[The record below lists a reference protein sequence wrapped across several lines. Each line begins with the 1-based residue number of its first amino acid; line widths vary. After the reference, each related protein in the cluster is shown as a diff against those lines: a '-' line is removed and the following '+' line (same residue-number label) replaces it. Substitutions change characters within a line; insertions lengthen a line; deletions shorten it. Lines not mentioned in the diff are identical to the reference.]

1 MSGFDNMMRISAS
14 GMAAERFRLNVISS
28 NLANQNT
35 TRTPEGG
42 PYRRRDVV
50 FEAAPPAGG
59 ETAPATAAT
68 GTANRSGKPAMG
80 VKVVEVVTDPRP
92 PIKKYQPDHP
102 DADASGYVSYPD
114 INTFEEM
121 VNMLS
126 ATRSYEANSTIMKNA
141 REMMVKTIDL
151 LK

>member
-1 MSGFDNMMRISAS
+1 MGFDGMVQISAG
-14 GMAAERFRLNVISS
+14 GMSAQRFRLNVIAS

-50 FEAAPPAGG
+50 FQATPPASPEKSVGG
-59 ETAPATAAT
+59 SPTNLE
-68 GTANRSGKPAMG
+68 NPAMS
-80 VKVVEVVTDPRP
+80 VQVIDVITDPSP
-92 PIKKYQPDHP
+92 LVMKYQPGHP
-102 DADASGYVSYPD
+102 DANADGYVAYPN

-126 ATRSYEANSTIMKNA
+126 ATRSYEANATIMKNA
-141 REMMVKTIDL
+141 KEMADKTIDL

>member
-1 MSGFDNMMRISAS
+1 MGFDSMVQVSAG
-14 GMAAERFRLNVISS
+14 GMSAQRFRLNVIAS

-50 FEAAPPAGG
+50 FQATPPKPEEKTGG
-59 ETAPATAAT
+59 GPAT
-68 GTANRSGKPAMG
+68 NSGNPTMS
-80 VKVVEVVTDPRP
+80 VQVVDVITDPSP
-92 PIKKYQPDHP
+92 LVMKYEPDHP
-102 DADASGYVSYPD
+102 DANSDGYVAYPN

-126 ATRSYEANSTIMKNA
+126 ATRSYEANATIMKNA
-141 REMMVKTIDL
+141 KEMADKTIDL

>member
-1 MSGFDNMMRISAS
+1 MGFEGMMQISAG
-14 GMAAERFRLNVISS
+14 GMAAQRYRLNVISS

-50 FEAAPPAGG
+50 FQTSPPAGEQNNAG
-59 ETAPATAAT
+59 AT
-68 GTANRSGKPAMG
+68 GTTTDSNNPQAMS
-80 VKVVEVVTDPRP
+80 VKVVEVVTDPAP
-92 PIKKYQPDHP
+92 PVMKYQPGHP
-102 DADASGYVSYPD
+102 DADANGYVAYPNV
-114 INTFEEM
+114 NTFSEM

-126 ATRSYEANSTIMKNA
+126 ATRSYEANATIMKNA
-141 REMMVKTIDL
+141 KEMADKTIDL

>member
-1 MSGFDNMMRISAS
+1 MGFDGMVQISAG
-14 GMAAERFRLNVISS
+14 GMSAQRCRLNVIAS

-42 PYRRRDVV
+42 AYRRRDVV
-50 FEAAPPAGG
+50 FQAAPPPAEKTGG
-59 ETAPATAAT
+59 GPAINPGMQTM
-68 GTANRSGKPAMG
+68 S
-80 VKVVEVVTDPRP
+80 VQVVEIVTDPSP
-92 PIKKYQPDHP
+92 LVMKYQPGHP
-102 DADASGYVSYPD
+102 DADNDGYVAYPN

-126 ATRSYEANSTIMKNA
+126 ATRSYEANATIMKNA
-141 REMMVKTIDL
+141 KEMADKTIDL

>member
-1 MSGFDNMMRISAS
+1 MSFNGIVQISAG
-14 GMAAERFRLNVISS
+14 GMSAQRFRLNVIAS

-50 FEAAPPAGG
+50 FQATPPKPEGKIAGTP
-59 ETAPATAAT
+59 TAKHENPTM
-68 GTANRSGKPAMG
+68 S
-80 VKVVEVVTDPRP
+80 VQVVDVITDPSP
-92 PIKKYQPDHP
+92 LVMKYEPGHP
-102 DADASGYVSYPD
+102 DANADGYVAYPN

-126 ATRSYEANSTIMKNA
+126 ATRSYEANATIMKNA
-141 REMMVKTIDL
+141 KEMSAKIIDL

>member
-1 MSGFDNMMRISAS
+1 MGFDSMVQISAG
-14 GMAAERFRLNVISS
+14 GMSAQRFRLNVIAG

-42 PYRRRDVV
+42 AYRRRDVV
-50 FEAAPPAGG
+50 FQATPPQPAEKTAG
-59 ETAPATAAT
+59 PAINPGMQTM
-68 GTANRSGKPAMG
+68 S
-80 VKVVEVVTDPRP
+80 VEVAEVITDSSPLV
-92 PIKKYQPDHP
+92 KKYQPGHP
-102 DADASGYVSYPD
+102 DADSDGYVAYPN

-126 ATRSYEANSTIMKNA
+126 ATRSYEANATIMKNA
-141 REMMVKTIDL
+141 KEMADKTLEL

>member
-1 MSGFDNMMRISAS
+1 MGFETMMGISAG
-14 GMAAERFRLNVISS
+14 GMSAQRFRLNVIAS

-50 FEAAPPAGG
+50 FAAALT
-59 ETAPATAAT
+59 ESEEKV
-68 GTANRSGKPAMG
+68 SGKQTTTPENPALS
-80 VKVVEVVTDPRP
+80 VKVVDVITDPSP
-92 PIKKYQPDHP
+92 LVMKYQPGHP
-102 DADASGYVSYPD
+102 DADKDGYVAYPNV
-114 INTFEEM
+114 NTFEEM

-126 ATRSYEANSTIMKNA
+126 ATRSYEANATIMKNA
-141 REMMVKTIDL
+141 KEMVDKTIDL

>member
-1 MSGFDNMMRISAS
+1 MGFEGMVQISAG
-14 GMAAERFRLNVISS
+14 GMAAQRFRLNVIAS

-42 PYRRRDVV
+42 AYRRRDVV
-50 FEAAPPAGG
+50 FQATPANVEEKNSAGLPTNT
-59 ETAPATAAT
+59 ENPTM
-68 GTANRSGKPAMG
+68 S
-80 VKVVEVVTDPRP
+80 VKVIDVITDPSP
-92 PIKKYQPDHP
+92 LVMKYEPGHP
-102 DADASGYVSYPD
+102 DANSDGYVAYPN

-126 ATRSYEANSTIMKNA
+126 ATRSYEANATIMKNA
-141 REMMVKTIDL
+141 KEMADKTIDL

>member
-1 MSGFDNMMRISAS
+1 MGFETMMGISAG
-14 GMAAERFRLNVISS
+14 GMSAQRFRLNVIAS

-50 FEAAPPAGG
+50 FATALSES
-59 ETAPATAAT
+59 EERVSNEQLTAPE
-68 GTANRSGKPAMG
+68 NPALS
-80 VKVVEVVTDPRP
+80 VKVVDVITDPTP
-92 PIKKYQPDHP
+92 PVMKYQPGHP
-102 DADASGYVSYPD
+102 DANKDGYVAYPNV
-114 INTFEEM
+114 NTFEEM

-126 ATRSYEANSTIMKNA
+126 ATRSYEANATIMKNA
-141 REMMVKTIDL
+141 KEMADKTIDL

>member
-1 MSGFDNMMRISAS
+1 MGFESMAQISGGGMSAQ
-14 GMAAERFRLNVISS
+14 RFRLNVIAS

-50 FEAAPPAGG
+50 FQATPLESTEKTLGKAPTNSENP
-59 ETAPATAAT
+59 TM
-68 GTANRSGKPAMG
+68 S
-80 VKVVEVVTDPRP
+80 VQVIDVITDPSP
-92 PIKKYQPDHP
+92 LVMKYEPGHP
-102 DADASGYVSYPD
+102 DANDDGYVAYPN

-126 ATRSYEANSTIMKNA
+126 ATRSYEANATIMKNA
-141 REMMVKTIDL
+141 KEMANKTLDL

>member
-1 MSGFDNMMRISAS
+1 MGFDGMVQISAG
-14 GMAAERFRLNVISS
+14 GMSAQRFRLNVIAS

-50 FEAAPPAGG
+50 FQATPPQSSEKTVGG
-59 ETAPATAAT
+59 PNSSQE
-68 GTANRSGKPAMG
+68 NPAMS
-80 VKVVEVVTDPRP
+80 VQVIDVITDPSP
-92 PIKKYQPDHP
+92 LVMKYQPGHP
-102 DADASGYVSYPD
+102 DANADGYVAYPN

-126 ATRSYEANSTIMKNA
+126 ATRSYEANATIMKNA
-141 REMMVKTIDL
+141 KEMADKTIDL

>member
-1 MSGFDNMMRISAS
+1 MGFETMMGISAG
-14 GMAAERFRLNVISS
+14 GMSAQRFRLNVIAS

-50 FEAAPPAGG
+50 FATTLSESEGKVSDNQTTTPESPAL
-59 ETAPATAAT
+59 
-68 GTANRSGKPAMG
+68 S
-80 VKVVEVVTDPRP
+80 VKVVDVITDPSP
-92 PIKKYQPDHP
+92 LVMKYQPGHP
-102 DADASGYVSYPD
+102 DANSDGYVAYPNV
-114 INTFEEM
+114 NTFEEM

-126 ATRSYEANSTIMKNA
+126 ATRSYEANATIMKNA
-141 REMMVKTIDL
+141 KEMADKTIDL

>member
-1 MSGFDNMMRISAS
+1 MGFETMMGISAG
-14 GMAAERFRLNVISS
+14 GMSAQRFRLNVIAS

-50 FEAAPPAGG
+50 FATALSESEEKISGSLS
-59 ETAPATAAT
+59 TAPE
-68 GTANRSGKPAMG
+68 NPALS
-80 VKVVEVVTDPRP
+80 VKVVDVITDPTP
-92 PIKKYQPDHP
+92 PVMKYQPGHP
-102 DADASGYVSYPD
+102 DADKNGYVAYPNV
-114 INTFEEM
+114 NTFEEM

-126 ATRSYEANSTIMKNA
+126 ATRSYEANATIMKNA
-141 REMMVKTIDL
+141 KEMADKTIDL

>member
-1 MSGFDNMMRISAS
+1 MSFETMMGISAG
-14 GMAAERFRLNVISS
+14 GMSAQRFRLNVIAS

-50 FEAAPPAGG
+50 FATTLSEAEGSADQTTNPESPESQAL
-59 ETAPATAAT
+59 
-68 GTANRSGKPAMG
+68 S
-80 VKVVEVVTDPRP
+80 VKVVDVISDPSP
-92 PIKKYQPDHP
+92 LVMKYQPGHP
-102 DADASGYVSYPD
+102 DANADGYVAYPNV
-114 INTFEEM
+114 NTFEEM

-126 ATRSYEANSTIMKNA
+126 ATRSYEANATIMKNA
-141 REMMVKTIDL
+141 KEMINKTIDL

>member
-1 MSGFDNMMRISAS
+1 MSFNGIMQISS
-14 GMAAERFRLNVISS
+14 GGMSAQRFRLNVIAS

-50 FEAAPPAGG
+50 FQAAPAQA
-59 ETAPATAAT
+59 EEKTAITSTKKSENPTM
-68 GTANRSGKPAMG
+68 S
-80 VKVVEVVTDPRP
+80 VQVVDVVTDPSP
-92 PIKKYQPDHP
+92 LVMKYEPGHP
-102 DADASGYVSYPD
+102 DANSDGYVAYPN

-126 ATRSYEANSTIMKNA
+126 ATRSYEANATIMKNA
-141 REMMVKTIDL
+141 KEMSNKTIDL

>member
-1 MSGFDNMMRISAS
+1 MGFETMMGISAG
-14 GMAAERFRLNVISS
+14 GMSAQRFRLNVIAS

-50 FEAAPPAGG
+50 FATTLSESEGKVSGNQTTTPESPAL
-59 ETAPATAAT
+59 
-68 GTANRSGKPAMG
+68 S
-80 VKVVEVVTDPRP
+80 VKVVDVITDPSP
-92 PIKKYQPDHP
+92 LVMKYQPGHP
-102 DADASGYVSYPD
+102 DANSDGYVAYPNV
-114 INTFEEM
+114 NTFEEM

-126 ATRSYEANSTIMKNA
+126 ATRSYEANATIMKNA
-141 REMMVKTIDL
+141 KEMADKTIDL

>member
-1 MSGFDNMMRISAS
+1 MGFETMMGISAG
-14 GMAAERFRLNVISS
+14 GMSAQRFRLNVIAS

-50 FEAAPPAGG
+50 FATTLAESEEKISGKSM
-59 ETAPATAAT
+59 TAPE
-68 GTANRSGKPAMG
+68 NPAVS
-80 VKVVEVVTDPRP
+80 VKVVDVITDPSP
-92 PIKKYQPDHP
+92 LVMKYQPGHP
-102 DADASGYVSYPD
+102 DANSDGYVAYPNV
-114 INTFEEM
+114 NTFEEM

-126 ATRSYEANSTIMKNA
+126 ATRSYEANATIMKNA
-141 REMMVKTIDL
+141 KEMADKTINL

>member
-1 MSGFDNMMRISAS
+1 MGFETMMGISAG
-14 GMAAERFRLNVISS
+14 GMSAQRFRLNVIAS

-50 FEAAPPAGG
+50 FAAALT
-59 ETAPATAAT
+59 ESEEKV
-68 GTANRSGKPAMG
+68 SGKQTTTPENPALS
-80 VKVVEVVTDPRP
+80 VKVVDVITDPSP
-92 PIKKYQPDHP
+92 LVMKYQPGHP
-102 DADASGYVSYPD
+102 DADKDGYVAYPN

-126 ATRSYEANSTIMKNA
+126 ATRSYEANATIMKNA
-141 REMMVKTIDL
+141 KEMVDKTIDL

>member
-1 MSGFDNMMRISAS
+1 MSGFENMMRISAS
-14 GMAAERFRLNVISS
+14 GMAAERFRLNVISA

-50 FEAAPPAGG
+50 FAAAPPASDGTSAPDASGNTQG
-59 ETAPATAAT
+59 EPV
-68 GTANRSGKPAMG
+68 PG
-80 VKVVEVVTDPRP
+80 VRVVEVVTDPRP
-92 PIKKYQPDHP
+92 PIRKYQPGHP
-102 DADASGYVSYPD
+102 DANAEGYVSYPD

-126 ATRSYEANSTIMKNA
+126 ATRSYEANSTLLKSA
-141 REMMVKTIDL
+141 REMMNRTIDL

>member
-1 MSGFDNMMRISAS
+1 MGFEGMMKISAG
-14 GMAAERFRLNVISS
+14 GMSAQRFRLNVIAS

-50 FEAAPPAGG
+50 FQATPPEPEGKTTG
-59 ETAPATAAT
+59 ESSADFS
-68 GTANRSGKPAMG
+68 NRTMS
-80 VKVVEVVTDPRP
+80 VQVIDIITDPSP
-92 PIKKYQPDHP
+92 LVMKYQPDHP
-102 DADASGYVSYPD
+102 DANADGYVAYPN

-126 ATRSYEANSTIMKNA
+126 ATRSYEANATIMKNA
-141 REMMVKTIDL
+141 KEMADKTIDL

>member
-1 MSGFDNMMRISAS
+1 MGFETMMGISAG
-14 GMAAERFRLNVISS
+14 GMSAQRFRLNVIAS

-50 FEAAPPAGG
+50 FTTTLSESEGKVSDNQTTTPESPAL
-59 ETAPATAAT
+59 
-68 GTANRSGKPAMG
+68 S
-80 VKVVEVVTDPRP
+80 VKVVDVITDPSP
-92 PIKKYQPDHP
+92 LVMKYQPGHP
-102 DADASGYVSYPD
+102 DANSDGYVAYPNV
-114 INTFEEM
+114 NTFEEM

-126 ATRSYEANSTIMKNA
+126 ATRSYEANATIMKNA
-141 REMMVKTIDL
+141 KEMADKTIDL

>member
-1 MSGFDNMMRISAS
+1 MGFDGMVQISAG
-14 GMAAERFRLNVISS
+14 GMSAQRFRLNVIAS

-42 PYRRRDVV
+42 AYRRRDVV
-50 FEAAPPAGG
+50 FQATPPQPAEKTAGS
-59 ETAPATAAT
+59 PAINPGMQTM
-68 GTANRSGKPAMG
+68 S
-80 VKVVEVVTDPRP
+80 VQVVEVITDPSP
-92 PIKKYQPDHP
+92 LVMKYQPGHP
-102 DADASGYVSYPD
+102 DANSDGYVAYPN

-126 ATRSYEANSTIMKNA
+126 ATRSYEANATIMKNSK
-141 REMMVKTIDL
+141 EMADKTIDL

>member
-1 MSGFDNMMRISAS
+1 MGFDGMVQISAG
-14 GMAAERFRLNVISS
+14 GMSAQRFRLNVIAS

-50 FEAAPPAGG
+50 FQATPPAPDEKTVGG
-59 ETAPATAAT
+59 PTNSNMHTM
-68 GTANRSGKPAMG
+68 S
-80 VKVVEVVTDPRP
+80 VQVVEVITDPSP
-92 PIKKYQPDHP
+92 PVMKYQPDHP
-102 DADASGYVSYPD
+102 DANADGYVAYPN

-126 ATRSYEANSTIMKNA
+126 ATRSYEANATIMKNA
-141 REMMVKTIDL
+141 KEMADKTIDL

>member
-1 MSGFDNMMRISAS
+1 MGFDGMVQISAG
-14 GMAAERFRLNVISS
+14 GMTAQRFRLNIIAS

-42 PYRRRDVV
+42 PYRRKDVV
-50 FEAAPPAGG
+50 FQATPPQSEEKTAGSPPISQ
-59 ETAPATAAT
+59 E
-68 GTANRSGKPAMG
+68 NPAMS
-80 VKVVEVVTDPRP
+80 VQVIDVITDPSP
-92 PIKKYQPDHP
+92 LIMKYQPGHP
-102 DADASGYVSYPD
+102 DANADGYVAYPN

-126 ATRSYEANSTIMKNA
+126 ATRSYEANATIMKNA
-141 REMMVKTIDL
+141 KEMANKTIDL

>member
-1 MSGFDNMMRISAS
+1 MGFDSMVQVSAG
-14 GMAAERFRLNVISS
+14 GMSAQRFRLNVIAS

-35 TRTPEGG
+35 TSTPEGG

-50 FEAAPPAGG
+50 FQATPP
-59 ETAPATAAT
+59 EPEKKT
-68 GTANRSGKPAMG
+68 GSGPSTNPVIPTMS
-80 VKVVEVVTDPRP
+80 VQVVDVITDPSP
-92 PIKKYQPDHP
+92 LVMKYQPDHP
-102 DADASGYVSYPD
+102 DANADGYVAYPN

-126 ATRSYEANSTIMKNA
+126 ATRSYEANATILKNA
-141 REMMVKTIDL
+141 KEMADKTIDL

>member
-1 MSGFDNMMRISAS
+1 MGFDGMMKISAD
-14 GMAAERFRLNVISS
+14 GMAAQRYRLNVISS

-50 FEAAPPAGG
+50 FQTSPP
-59 ETAPATAAT
+59 EP
-68 GTANRSGKPAMG
+68 KD
-80 VKVVEVVTDPRP
+80 TDPRQAAAALDSQPMSVKVIDIITDPAP
-92 PIKKYQPDHP
+92 PILKYQPGHP
-102 DADASGYVSYPD
+102 DADADGYVAYPNV
-114 INTFEEM
+114 NTFEEM

-126 ATRSYEANSTIMKNA
+126 ATRSYEANATIMKSA
-141 REMMVKTIDL
+141 KEMADKTIDL

>member
-1 MSGFDNMMRISAS
+1 MSFNGIVQISAG
-14 GMAAERFRLNVISS
+14 GMSAQRFRLNVIAS

-50 FEAAPPAGG
+50 FQAAPPKAEEKIAG
-59 ETAPATAAT
+59 APATKT
-68 GTANRSGKPAMG
+68 ENPTMS
-80 VKVVEVVTDPRP
+80 VQVVDVITDPSP
-92 PIKKYQPDHP
+92 LVMKYEPGHP
-102 DADASGYVSYPD
+102 DANADGYVAYPN

-126 ATRSYEANSTIMKNA
+126 ATRSYEANATIMKNA
-141 REMMVKTIDL
+141 KEMSNKIIDL